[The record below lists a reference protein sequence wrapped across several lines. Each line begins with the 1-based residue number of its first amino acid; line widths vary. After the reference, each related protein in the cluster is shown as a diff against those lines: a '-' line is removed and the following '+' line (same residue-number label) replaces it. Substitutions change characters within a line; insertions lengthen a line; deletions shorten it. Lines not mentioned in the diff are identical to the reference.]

1 MRRYSRELLP
11 AGAPGS
17 RRRHVRLPATALSPE
32 ASATL
37 AGEPGP
43 TTRLVLQLAEGEDL
57 AVGLLWSRI
66 HDRVR
71 EMAARALRR
80 EGHEPSIEPTDVVGE
95 VFMRLHGGRSDARPW
110 ESRGH
115 FFGSVARAISQLLV
129 DRARR
134 RQAAKRGGEVRH
146 VPLDQV
152 VRDGGL
158 ASIGDDPAQVE
169 GAARS
174 ARSALDDDPA
184 GRRGRVAALRDRA
197 DHRADRRD
205 AWHLASHGR
214 SRLGVCAGVAAGS
227 AARRDLTRPV
237 LAARLLRS
245 GTDWRRGPD
254 RAIWVAAETSGS
266 TDNTIGSL
274 NRNSVPR
281 LRRGR
286 TASTGSE
293 PSRRSNPHR
302 SVQPSSSSASSL
314 NPFRRRI
321 CPARV

>member
-1 MRRYSRELLP
+1 MFASPSPRF
-11 AGAPGS
+11 A
-17 RRRHVRLPATALSPE
+17 PE

-134 RQAAKRGGEVRH
+134 RQSAKRGGEVRP
-146 VPLDQV
+146 VPLEQV

-158 ASIGDDPAQVE
+158 ASIGDDPTQVE
-169 GAARS
+169 
-174 ARSALDDDPA
+174 ALH
-184 GRRGRVAALRDRA
+184 AALEGLSTMTPRA
-197 DHRADRRD
+197 GEVAWLRYVIGLTTAQTAETLGISRRTVD
-205 AWHLASHGR
+205 LDWAFAQAWLR
-214 SRLGVCAGVAAGS
+214 
-227 AARRDLTRPV
+227 
-237 LAARLLRS
+237 ARLL
-245 GTDWRRGPD
+245 GE
-254 RAIWVAAETSGS
+254 I
-266 TDNTIGSL
+266 
-274 NRNSVPR
+274 
-281 LRRGR
+281 
-286 TASTGSE
+286 
-293 PSRRSNPHR
+293 
-302 SVQPSSSSASSL
+302 
-314 NPFRRRI
+314 
-321 CPARV
+321 